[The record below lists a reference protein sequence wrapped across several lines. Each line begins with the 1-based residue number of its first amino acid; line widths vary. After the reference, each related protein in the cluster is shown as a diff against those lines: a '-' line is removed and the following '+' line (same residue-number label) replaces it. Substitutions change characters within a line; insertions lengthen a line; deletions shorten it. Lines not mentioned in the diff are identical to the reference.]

1 MQALQL
7 FFYGNPNLAGMAL
20 ALLGPLLLALGVIG
34 PGWLFITAGLY
45 AVGHLLGW
53 ALTPRATRFEI
64 ALQNR
69 YTAEEIRDRLTDL
82 VRKARPL
89 LSPEMMRTLERVQTA
104 VHEVLPALANAGPSF
119 NEGLFTVRET
129 VLRYLPETLSAY
141 AALPPVYRATH
152 AVQDGQTPKQLLGQ
166 QLTLLE
172 QQMQQVVANVAA
184 ADTQALLANGRFLKQ
199 KFERADFLPPA

>member
-1 MQALQL
+1 MQVLQL

-20 ALLGPLLLALGVIG
+20 ALLGPLLLVLGVIG
-34 PGWLFITAGLY
+34 PGWGWITGGLY
-45 AVGHLLGW
+45 AVGYLLGW
-53 ALTPRATRFEI
+53 ALTPRATQFEL

-69 YTAEEIRDRLTDL
+69 YTAEEIRDRLAEL
-82 VRKARPL
+82 VEKAKPL
-89 LSPEMMRTLERVQTA
+89 LAAEMMQTLQRVQTS

-119 NEGLFTVRET
+119 DEGLFTVRET

-152 AVQDGQTPKQLLGQ
+152 VVQNGQTPKQILAD

-172 QQMQQVVANVAA
+172 QQIRQVVTNVAA
-184 ADTQALLANGRFLKQ
+184 ADTQALLANGRFLKD
-199 KFERADFLPPA
+199 KFEQPDFLPPA